1 MDSNLDP
8 FATARLIIDDRVRE
22 AQHRSMVSELR
33 RSERPEPARAASRP
47 PERHSRLWTLVHLRH
62 AYS

>member
-1 MDSNLDP
+1 MNSNLDP
-8 FATARLIIDDRVRE
+8 FATTRFTFDDRVRE
-22 AQHRSMVSELR
+22 AKHRSMLSEVR
-33 RSERPEPARAASRP
+33 RSERPAAARAASRP